1 MSYED
6 DLEEILHLFWFEP
19 QDDRTLEQIEEMFRV
34 DHEGNFKLVW
44 NDKRDKILL
53 KFDTQE
59 EHMLFLL
66 KYA

>member
-1 MSYED
+1 MSYEE

-19 QDDRTLEQIEEMFRV
+19 QDDRTLELVEEMFRT
-34 DHEGNFKLVW
+34 DHEGNYKLVW

-53 KFDTQE
+53 KFDTE
-59 EHMLFLL
+59 EEYMLFLL

>member
-1 MSYED
+1 MSYQD
-6 DLEEILHLFWFEP
+6 DLDEILHLFWFEP
-19 QDDRTLEQIEEMFRV
+19 QDDSTLEQIEEMFRT

>member
-19 QDDRTLEQIEEMFRV
+19 QDDRTLELIEEMFRT
-34 DHEGNFKLVW
+34 DHEGNYKLVW

-53 KFDTQE
+53 KFDTE
-59 EHMLFLL
+59 EEYMLFLL